1 MSLQRPRGLALRSL
15 LSIDLGAV
23 TGWAF
28 GGFADVRP
36 ECGAWPLPKTDPLD
50 LGAARIAAFENTLGP
65 ALDRWEPSIVVCAEP
80 FRSRNMGE
88 AEAMLGLMGILRT
101 EAWRR
106 DLHVL
111 RQPET
116 TVRKEMLGRGRLP
129 TGDMKELVMRWC
141 SAQGIEVSDHN
152 SGDAAVLWRWARDE
166 LVRQREFRT
175 G

>member
-1 MSLQRPRGLALRSL
+1 
-15 LSIDLGAV
+15 
-23 TGWAF
+23 
-28 GGFADVRP
+28 
-36 ECGAWPLPKTDPLD
+36 
-50 LGAARIAAFENTLGP
+50 
-65 ALDRWEPSIVVCAEP
+65 
-80 FRSRNMGE
+80 MGE